1 MYAWLLCNAFLEYDE
16 LVFLFATCRTA
27 AMSPML
33 APQISK
39 ERNHEFCE
47 RIELA
52 ARDGDCPEYDS
63 DAEFMHLQRTPDLK
77 IIPVLVAEWMVDF
90 NWREDWLRNE
100 RRLAEEE
107 AQQAGWPDSD

>member
-1 MYAWLLCNAFLEYDE
+1 MRVCNAFLEYDE

-52 ARDGDCPEYDS
+52 ARDRDCPEYDS
-63 DAEFMHLQRTPDLK
+63 EAEETYEFLHMEITANME
-77 IIPVLVAEWMVDF
+77 IIRPVLHLGPFVVQMLAEGE
-90 NWREDWLRNE
+90 R
-100 RRLAEEE
+100 RRLAEEQRQIDVMTE
-107 AQQAGWPDSD
+107 